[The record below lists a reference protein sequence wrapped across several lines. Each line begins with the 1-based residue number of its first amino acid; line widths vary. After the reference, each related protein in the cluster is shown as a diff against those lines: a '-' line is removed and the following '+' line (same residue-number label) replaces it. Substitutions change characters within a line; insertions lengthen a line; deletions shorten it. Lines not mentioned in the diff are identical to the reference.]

1 MAISISYRAATTLPT
16 DFTGL
21 TPEWA
26 QGKSLAEIEERVVLH
41 GRRQVAL
48 AELCQVSGATSDGRL
63 EFNGDFSHAHGI
75 GAGMTAGGIRVDG
88 DAGRNVGLGMRG
100 GEIHIT
106 GDASDSLGSEMSG
119 GIIRVDGSAGN
130 SVGGAR
136 SGSRRGMTGGT
147 ILVTGSVGAQTGHR
161 MRRGLI
167 ASGGSAGE
175 LLGHNMFAGTIV
187 VLGDCGPRAG
197 AGMKRGTLCLLG
209 KMHPPPLPTFRS
221 AGKLESPVLPLTG
234 RHLQSLG
241 FIEDTAAFQEPCE
254 LVHGDFLALG
264 KGEMLLAS

>member
-21 TPEWA
+21 TPDWA
-26 QGKSLAEIEERVVLH
+26 QEKSLAEIEGRVVLH

-48 AELCQVSGATSDGRL
+48 AELCQVSGAASDGRL
-63 EFNGDFSHAHGI
+63 EFSGDYSHAHGI
-75 GAGMTAGGIRVDG
+75 GTGMTTGCIHVDG

-106 GDASDSLGSEMSG
+106 GDASDSLGSEMRG

-136 SGSRRGMTGGT
+136 SGSRRGMSGGT
-147 ILVTGSVGAQTGHR
+147 ILVSGSVGAQTGHR

-167 ASGGSAGE
+167 AIGGSAGD

-187 VLGDCGPRAG
+187 VFGDCGPRAG

-209 KMHPPPLPTFRS
+209 NSPSETLSTFRS
-221 AGKLESPVLPLTG
+221 AGTNSSPVWPLTG

-241 FIEDTAAFQEPCE
+241 FIENTARFQEP
-254 LVHGDFLALG
+254 LRMLHGDFLTLG
-264 KGEMLLAS
+264 KGEILLAS